1 MARKI
6 ERQLGELQER
16 QSNPVVKDKP
26 AEEYLR
32 GFTWDQFRFPLRA
45 QLRELVDAVQKQVFT
60 LDEEL
65 KEKVRREK
73 PPRVCCW
80 LLFFFFFFALSTTL
94 PLFPPLGVE

>member
-65 KEKVRREK
+65 KEKVRKEK
-73 PPRVCCW
+73 PPLVCFW
-80 LLFFFFFFALSTTL
+80 LLFFFRSLDNVSSL
-94 PLFPPLGVE
+94 PSSWR